1 MCSGFT
7 IRRQM
12 KRGKP
17 VRRQLG
23 IFRRGNWSNRPHR
36 SDWGNWSNRP
46 HRPHRSDWGSWSNR
60 PHRSD
65 WGSWS
70 NRPHWSDRPNSSMQ
84 IYKNAGC
91 RFLSVSIIFCV
102 ERKSGIQFRWRP
114 SDVHK
119 YFLPVQ
125 QEFHGLFLRSFPVQE
140 KKQYTDLPE

>member
-12 KRGKP
+12 QRGKP

-46 HRPHRSDWGSWSNR
+46 HRPHRSDWGNWSNR
-60 PHRSD
+60 SHRSD
-65 WGSWS
+65 WGSRS

-91 RFLSVSIIFCV
+91 RFLSVSVIFCV
-102 ERKSGIQFRWRP
+102 ERKSGIQFQWRP